1 MRKEEPMKTKNLR
14 RGATLTEIMVVIAV
28 VAIVA
33 VLVVS
38 FSTMVSS
45 SRELAQAKLDA
56 LQDIRLAET
65 IIENFIVD
73 SANKG
78 EVDTDSIYFNGG
90 YLVIN
95 RGEIN
100 NNTVLQLESVTGI
113 RFDILEKENDT
124 IYYCTIS
131 YEVGGTPF
139 EYTFCVNPYAGEEI
153 GG

>member
-1 MRKEEPMKTKNLR
+1 MKTKNLR

-78 EVDTDSIYFNGG
+78 EVDTNSISFIGG

-95 RGEIN
+95 RGEGN

-113 RFDILEKENDT
+113 TFAEHGTNDK

-131 YEVGGTPF
+131 YEVGGTKF
-139 EYTFCVNPYAGEEI
+139 DYKFCVNPYAGENI